1 MSNIII
7 NSKSYAELEGNYFK
21 VHNDIGIILSQLN
34 LKPNDRLIY
43 LTMLRF
49 ANNSGNP
56 FPSYKKLREHT
67 GIASDNTISAS
78 IKRLE
83 EAGLIIKIH
92 RGTTQGDSNVYQI
105 NYGYINNTVPEQ
117 PQKALESIPAVE
129 NIKPLPQ
136 QKKQPQKAR
145 NKKDNGMD
153 SGVVIP
159 WKRGVHDEVQTSKEA
174 KEMLKYWESDEAKNQ
189 LAQDEERALEV
200 LGLL

>member
-1 MSNIII
+1 MSNVII

-21 VHNDIGIILSQLN
+21 VHNDIGVILSKLK

-67 GIASDNTISAS
+67 GIASDSTISAS

-83 EAGLIIKIH
+83 EAGLIVKLH

-105 NYGYINNTVPEQ
+105 NYGLFNT
-117 PQKALESIPAVE
+117 
-129 NIKPLPQ
+129 
-136 QKKQPQKAR
+136 
-145 NKKDNGMD
+145 
-153 SGVVIP
+153 
-159 WKRGVHDEVQTSKEA
+159 
-174 KEMLKYWESDEAKNQ
+174 
-189 LAQDEERALEV
+189 
-200 LGLL
+200 

>member
-7 NSKSYAELEGNYFK
+7 TSKSYAELEGSYFK
-21 VHNDIGIILSQLN
+21 VHNDIGIILSQLK

-67 GIASDNTISAS
+67 GIASDNTISTS

-83 EAGLIIKIH
+83 EAGLIVKVH

-105 NYGYINNTVPEQ
+105 NYGYINNVVQEE
-117 PQKALESIPAVE
+117 PQEASDSILDVE
-129 NIKPLPQ
+129 DIKPLPK

-145 NKKDNGMD
+145 SKKFNGMD
-153 SGVVIP
+153 SNAVIP
-159 WKRGVHDEVQTSKEA
+159 FRRGYHADIVTSKEA
-174 KEMLKYWESDEAKNQ
+174 KERIEYWESDEGKKISA
-189 LAQDEERALEV
+189 EEEVSALDI
-200 LGLL
+200 LDLL